1 MTAWSRVGGLRT
13 IGGASALTVA
23 ALAVASA
30 VGVQSVSAATAS
42 KATASKAALVK
53 ATTAKVAT
61 AKVAAVKK
69 TVRSPFPVITDAYAT
84 TLKSVAADLDEFWS
98 TEMPRVYKK
107 AFVPL
112 SGYYAYT
119 EASLPPSCGGR
130 RPTRYTDIA
139 DNAFYCRVSDY
150 IAFDNQ
156 GLFPEIY
163 ANFGEVGLA
172 TVIAHEMGHAI
183 QARTSTRLASV
194 YAELQADCFSGA
206 WLARVT
212 ADKSPLVKLQ
222 AGSLDEAVQAILAFR
237 DSPGIGA
244 GTPGAHGNGFDR
256 VNAFQSGF
264 EEGTSRC
271 AGFTTKQ
278 PIVTARDFTTIR
290 EADSGGNVPI
300 ETAVQI
306 AVQTANAQFAANV
319 PGFPNLL
326 RVQPADAAQLA
337 TLKACPNSVSVADNL
352 VIVCTV
358 DSDGLPTVGYD
369 AVRLERLYNAT
380 GDFGVSFGLV
390 LGWAAVAQQKLGLAT
405 SSTSKAA
412 ELQAEC
418 FSGSW
423 AGVLNAQTTGD
434 TALSP
439 GDLDEALT
447 TLVRLPGQA
456 GAFERVRAVRTGF
469 LNGFAACKSI

>member
-1 MTAWSRVGGLRT
+1 MTASSRAGSSRAGWSRAGRLRA
-13 IGGASALTVA
+13 ISGAT
-23 ALAVASA
+23 ALAVTALTLASF
-30 VGVQSVSAATAS
+30 VGVQSASA
-42 KATASKAALVK
+42 K
-53 ATTAKVAT
+53 TAKVA
-61 AKVAAVKK
+61 VAKK
-69 TVRSPFPVITDAYAT
+69 TVHSPFPVIADAYAT

-98 TEMPRVYKK
+98 AEMPRVYKK

-119 EASLPPSCGGR
+119 ETSLPPSCGGR

-139 DNAFYCRVSDY
+139 DNAFYCRVGDY

-163 ANFGEVGLA
+163 TDFGEVGLA

-212 ADKSPLVKLQ
+212 AGKSPLVKLEI
-222 AGSLDEAVQAILAFR
+222 GSLDDAIQAILAFR

-264 EEGTSRC
+264 EEGVSRC

-278 PIVTARDFTTIR
+278 PIVTARDFSTIG

-300 ETAVQI
+300 ESAVQI
-306 AVQTANAQFAANV
+306 TVQTANTQFGANV
-319 PGFPNLL
+319 PGFPTLT
-326 RVQPADAAQLA
+326 RVQAGDASQLA
-337 TLKACPNSVSVADNL
+337 SLKTCASSVSVADNL
-352 VIVCTV
+352 VVVCPA
-358 DSDGLPTVGYD
+358 DADGLPTVDYD
-369 AVRLERLYNAT
+369 ATRFERLYNAT

-390 LGWAAVAQQKLGLAT
+390 LGWSALAQQKLGLAT

-418 FSGSW
+418 FAGSW
-423 AGVLNAQTTGD
+423 AGVLNAQTTGE

-456 GAFERVRAVRTGF
+456 GAFERVKAVRTGF
-469 LNGFAACKSI
+469 LNGFSACKSI